1 MTESRQHQ
9 VELANMP
16 GVIERL
22 AGELALG
29 EEPARFI
36 AALEGLGLGEDE
48 DEDEAPRDE

>member
-9 VELANMP
+9 VELANMA
-16 GVIERL
+16 GLIERL

-36 AALEGLGLGEDE
+36 AALEGEEEEG
-48 DEDEAPRDE
+48 PRDE